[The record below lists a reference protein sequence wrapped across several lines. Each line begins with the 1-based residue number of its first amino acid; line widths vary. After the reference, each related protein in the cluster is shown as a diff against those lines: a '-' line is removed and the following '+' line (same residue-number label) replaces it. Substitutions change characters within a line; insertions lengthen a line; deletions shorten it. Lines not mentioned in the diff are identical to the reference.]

1 MPTSRWLV
9 KRDMT
14 QALVHLARIQDYLVR
29 SGHLYANDYPEQYN
43 AFCLLVVLCE
53 QLEEGI
59 KSVQGHL

>member
-1 MPTSRWLV
+1 MPTSRWFV
-9 KRDMT
+9 KRDLG
-14 QALVHLARIQDYLVR
+14 QALVNLARIQDYLVR
-29 SGHLYANDYPEQYN
+29 SGQLYANDYPKQYK